1 MIIKN
6 RNTISGKSYSSTGSG
21 LNMLEWFCLT
31 VLPIGHGV
39 AIYFI
44 MSSITDFVLWLN
56 LIITILI
63 WSLLMGL
70 IWLFS
75 WYASE
80 NDWR

>member
-1 MIIKN
+1 MIIKD
-6 RNTISGKSYSSTGSG
+6 RNTLNKKSYSGTGG
-21 LNMLEWFCLT
+21 LGMLEHICLIA
-31 VLPIGHGV
+31 LPILIGWMIFMMLG
-39 AIYFI
+39 F
-44 MSSITDFVLWLN
+44 TTELVLWLKI
-56 LIITILI
+56 IITILM